1 MATQHTQ
8 FGPST
13 SRSLDLPLNALAW
26 GFPALVLA
34 VLGLLLGLVVKA
46 PFGVPFFTV
55 LVWTGVF
62 IVWGWLK
69 QEPQEWL
76 VVERF
81 GTYHSMKRGGVS
93 FVFPLVNTP
102 VAKGTFKMFS
112 LDLFVGES
120 IDFTDGSA
128 PITATAWLQI
138 GNPAD
143 LEAGNISAVMEQV
156 GRFVYRYTDPL
167 EHARVALESELRP
180 KLQALSIDQ
189 AQKKGHKATD
199 SIRAEVGQTLAE
211 AGLYL
216 RHKLPVMVDDVK
228 LPPEIILQRAKR
240 LEGETSAQEAAAA
253 AKGPISAIRAI
264 QEGSKNDAG
273 VTITLEEAR
282 EIYFR
287 EKTLNTLSETG
298 ANISM
303 VASDMA
309 GVTKMMDVS
318 PGGKGK

>member
-1 MATQHTQ
+1 MASQKTQ

-34 VLGLLLGLVVKA
+34 ALGLLLGIVVKA

-81 GTYHSMKRGGVS
+81 GTYHAMKRGGIS
-93 FVFPLVNTP
+93 FVVPLVNSP
-102 VAKGTFKMFS
+102 IAKGSFKRFS
-112 LDLFVGES
+112 LSLFVGES

-138 GNPAD
+138 GNLAD
-143 LEAGNISAVMEQV
+143 LEAGNIPAVMEQV

-167 EHARVALESELRP
+167 EHARVALESVLRP
-180 KLQALSIDQ
+180 KLQTLSIDQ
-189 AQKKGHKATD
+189 AQKKGHEVTD
-199 SIRAEVGQTLAE
+199 SIQGEVGLTLAE

-216 RHKLPVMVDDVK
+216 RDTMPVMIDDVK
-228 LPPEIILQRAKR
+228 LPPEIIAQRAKR

-253 AKGPISAIRAI
+253 AKGPINAIRAI
-264 QEGSKNDAG
+264 QKGSVETGGKE
-273 VTITLEEAR
+273 ITFEEAR

-287 EKTLNTLSETG
+287 EKTLSTLGETG

-303 VASDMA
+303 VASDMG